1 MQTYTVKDARAQLE
15 QLIDHASESHEP
27 VLIAGRI
34 SSAVLI
40 SEDDWRALQETL
52 HLLST
57 PKLRE
62 SIRSGM
68 AEPFSESTTELDW

>member
-1 MQTYTVKDARAQLE
+1 MQTYTVRDAGAHLE
-15 QLIDHASESHEP
+15 RLMDHAAESHEP
-27 VLIAGRI
+27 VLITGRN

-40 SEDDWRALQETL
+40 CEEDWRALQETL

-57 PKLRE
+57 PNLCE